1 MVGSSASVE
10 TETNPNAATW
20 PRYPPCASDFC
31 TDQLCCAQGTLA
43 FSLALSLTLSLSL
56 LHIFQLYLT
65 YKPHLCRQGTSKSY
79 FLAGI

>member
-10 TETNPNAATW
+10 TETNPNAATR
-20 PRYPPCASDFC
+20 PRYPPCVSDSC
-31 TDQLCCAQGTLA
+31 TSPSCCAQGTL
-43 FSLALSLTLSLSL
+43 SLSL
-56 LHIFQLYLT
+56 PYIFQLHLT